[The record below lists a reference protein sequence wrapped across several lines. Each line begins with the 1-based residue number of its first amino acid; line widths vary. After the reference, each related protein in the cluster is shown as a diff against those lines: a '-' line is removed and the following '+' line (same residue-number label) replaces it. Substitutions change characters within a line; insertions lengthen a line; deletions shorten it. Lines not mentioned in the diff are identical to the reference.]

1 MNIFFKKRTIA
12 SLGVLLLCSH
22 NAISET
28 KTKVYNIEASAP
40 VIIKS
45 LSYNFKTYNNFSYQH
60 SKSKTTIVGHTFQ
73 FLFGSETDPKLACFD
88 NEAFSLKLSFNLQFI
103 SATKVKVYI
112 RPIMKK
118 NKITAYIGG
127 DAYSSTFESGYR
139 NMLEECKMRDE
150 IVTYTY
156 NNGIVK
162 FKSSVLGNRSLKI
175 SNNGKSLI
183 EDKFAFNKIK

>member
-1 MNIFFKKRTIA
+1 MLSVKQGQLNTPERQ
-12 SLGVLLLCSH
+12 LQEECSH
-22 NAISET
+22 LYLIT
-28 KTKVYNIEASAP
+28 V
-40 VIIKS
+40 
-45 LSYNFKTYNNFSYQH
+45 LH
-60 SKSKTTIVGHTFQ
+60 
-73 FLFGSETDPKLACFD
+73 PKLACFD

-150 IVTYTY
+150 TVTYTY

-162 FKSSVLGNRSLKI
+162 FKSSVLGNRSLKV

>member
-1 MNIFFKKRTIA
+1 MNKSFKKRTIIFL
-12 SLGVLLLCSH
+12 SLLLLCNY
-22 NAISET
+22 NAICET
-28 KTKVYNIEASAP
+28 RTRGYSKASNIEEMITHSSSQF
-40 VIIKS
+40 IT
-45 LSYNFKTYNNFSYQH
+45 LSNSNYQRPKTN
-60 SKSKTTIVGHTFQ
+60 TTLVGHTFQ
-73 FLFGSETDPKLACFD
+73 FMFGSETDPKLACFD

-118 NKITAYIGG
+118 NKITAYIGD
-127 DAYSSTFESGYR
+127 DAYSSTFESAYR

-150 IVTYTY
+150 TVTYTY

-162 FKSSVLGNRSLKI
+162 FTSSVLGNRSLKI
-175 SNNGKSLI
+175 SNNGRSLI

>member
-1 MNIFFKKRTIA
+1 MNKSFKKRTIIFL
-12 SLGVLLLCSH
+12 SLLLLCNY
-22 NAISET
+22 NAICET
-28 KTKVYNIEASAP
+28 RTRGYSKASNIEEMITHSSSQF
-40 VIIKS
+40 IT
-45 LSYNFKTYNNFSYQH
+45 LSNSNYQRPKTNT
-60 SKSKTTIVGHTFQ
+60 KLVGHTFQ
-73 FLFGSETDPKLACFD
+73 FMFGSETDPQLACFD

-150 IVTYTY
+150 TVTYTY

>member
-1 MNIFFKKRTIA
+1 MNKSFKKRTIIFL
-12 SLGVLLLCSH
+12 SLLLLCNY
-22 NAISET
+22 NAICET
-28 KTKVYNIEASAP
+28 RTRGYSKASNIEEMITHSSSQF
-40 VIIKS
+40 IT
-45 LSYNFKTYNNFSYQH
+45 LSNSNYQRP
-60 SKSKTTIVGHTFQ
+60 KTTTTLVGHTFQ
-73 FLFGSETDPKLACFD
+73 FMFGSETDPKLACFD

-150 IVTYTY
+150 TVTYTY

>member
-1 MNIFFKKRTIA
+1 MNKSFKKRTIIFL
-12 SLGVLLLCSH
+12 SLLLLCNY
-22 NAISET
+22 NAICET
-28 KTKVYNIEASAP
+28 RTRGYSKASNIEEMITHSSSQF
-40 VIIKS
+40 IT
-45 LSYNFKTYNNFSYQH
+45 LSNSNYQH
-60 SKSKTTIVGHTFQ
+60 PKTNTTLVGHTFQ
-73 FLFGSETDPKLACFD
+73 FMFGSETDPKLACFD

-150 IVTYTY
+150 TVTYTY